1 MVFEDGYKK
10 PETPG
15 DIVLHARRKLSVS
28 GVEDVERF
36 DEETV
41 VLYTTEGMLVIR
53 GSELHIERL
62 SLDGG
67 ELSVEGT
74 VDSLT
79 YEEGEGK
86 RGSFWSRLFH

>member
-15 DIVLHARRKLSVS
+15 GIVLHARRKLSVS